1 LTPADGTTKRGE
13 TLVSA
18 EEPVMSS
25 FKDPSY
31 QDRIARAA
39 EAKQKALD
47 QLKARPAADPAALA
61 ERQAARAAREAGQ
74 AEKRSA
80 DKAARAEAKAEAA
93 AQSAEANAAAAGPSE
108 EERKQAR
115 DARYAARKGR
125 K

>member
-1 LTPADGTTKRGE
+1 MP
-13 TLVSA
+13 
-18 EEPVMSS
+18 S

-47 QLKARPAADPAALA
+47 QLRARPATDPAALA
-61 ERQAARAAREAGQ
+61 ERQAARAAREADQ
-74 AEKRSA
+74 VAKRA
-80 DKAARAEAKAEAA
+80 ANKAAKAEAKAQAA
-93 AQSAEANAAAAGPSE
+93 AQAAEATAAPEGPTD

-115 DARYAARKGR
+115 DARYAARKAR

>member
-1 LTPADGTTKRGE
+1 
-13 TLVSA
+13 
-18 EEPVMSS
+18 MSS

-39 EAKQKALD
+39 AAKQKALD

-61 ERQAARAAREAGQ
+61 ERQAARAAREEEQ
-74 AEKRSA
+74 AAKRAAS
-80 DKAARAEAKAEAA
+80 KAAKAEAKAQAA
-93 AQSAEANAAAAGPSE
+93 AQAAEAPAASAGPTD

-115 DARYAARKGR
+115 DARYAARKSR

>member
-1 LTPADGTTKRGE
+1 MT
-13 TLVSA
+13 
-18 EEPVMSS
+18 S

-31 QDRIARAA
+31 QDRIGRAA

-61 ERQAARAAREAGQ
+61 ERQAARAARETAQ
-74 AEKRSA
+74 AAKRAA
-80 DKAARAEAKAEAA
+80 DKAAKAEAKTQAAEAKAQAAQAEAA
-93 AQSAEANAAAAGPSE
+93 PGGPTE